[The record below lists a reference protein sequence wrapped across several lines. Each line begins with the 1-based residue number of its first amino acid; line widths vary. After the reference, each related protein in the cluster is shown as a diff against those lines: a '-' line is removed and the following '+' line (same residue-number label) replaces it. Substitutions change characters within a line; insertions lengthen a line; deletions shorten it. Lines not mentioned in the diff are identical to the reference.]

1 MQTILYFASMK
12 KQESLGRNRK
22 EMGKKN
28 PDPCGIGTVVMSG
41 LEPPTHGFSVRCST
55 N

>member
-1 MQTILYFASMK
+1 MHIFLQKFGKVSKMVILKGIK
-12 KQESLGRNRK
+12 KAPYKG
-22 EMGKKN
+22 GFW
-28 PDPCGIGTVVMSG
+28 VVMSG

>member
-12 KQESLGRNRK
+12 WNHQRAEKQERIGQ
-22 EMGKKN
+22 KN
-28 PDPCGIGTVVMSG
+28 PDPVGIGIVVMSG